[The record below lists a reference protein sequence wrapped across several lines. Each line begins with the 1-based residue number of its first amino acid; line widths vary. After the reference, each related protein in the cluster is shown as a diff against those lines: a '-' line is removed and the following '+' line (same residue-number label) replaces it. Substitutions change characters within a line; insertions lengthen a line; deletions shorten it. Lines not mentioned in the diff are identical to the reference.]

1 MRHFIVVVGAVS
13 LATMLSCTG
22 EREPSGE
29 RVARSDTIAPI
40 TLQASGRVDVRREPQ
55 EYLDRARSAL
65 LARNYLTS
73 AAELRAAAEF
83 LRDERADAEHRIGGA
98 LEEPANS
105 LDQLAA
111 RVAFRAVQSAQELDS
126 VFAVV
131 HVAEADYH
139 SRRAAEAWTRRQV
152 RRPGEELLYASDH
165 LERAAQDALRDL
177 GGLETAAVD
186 RTREIANYL
195 LRETRWPAGEV
206 DRTIEMV
213 QQAVTAYRS
222 QLESRATGGAR

>member
-1 MRHFIVVVGAVS
+1 MRRFTVIVGAVS
-13 LATMLSCTG
+13 LATILSCTT
-22 EREPSGE
+22 EREPSAE
-29 RVARSDTIAPI
+29 RIARLPTGAPI
-40 TLQASGRVDVRREPQ
+40 TLQAAGAVDLRRESQ
-55 EYLDRARSAL
+55 EYLDRARTAL

-83 LRDERADAEHRIGGA
+83 LRDERAGAEHRTGSA

-105 LDQLAA
+105 LDRLAA
-111 RVAFRAVQSAQELDS
+111 RVAFRAVKSAQELDS

-139 SRRAAEAWTRRQV
+139 SRRAAEAWTRRRV
-152 RRPGEELLYASDH
+152 RRTGEELLYAADH

-195 LRETRWPAGEV
+195 LTEKRWPAGEV